1 MIDVDEL
8 TVVVIICKMKKMTM
22 VRRVRRGIGL
32 IESFRIFGASCGCL
46 KIGTGSIAAPV
57 ATGGTSY
64 RDTPAKNPRESSQN
78 LSSKKKRKEKYREK
92 RRREKKKKKQWNQ
105 PKIRWENSPLNIWI
119 PPLFSGRSVSTI
131 PGIFLKSYPK

>member
-78 LSSKKKRKEKYREK
+78 LSSKKKEKKNTGRKEEEKK
-92 RRREKKKKKQWNQ
+92 RRRSNGIS
-105 PKIRWENSPLNIWI
+105 PK
-119 PPLFSGRSVSTI
+119 
-131 PGIFLKSYPK
+131 